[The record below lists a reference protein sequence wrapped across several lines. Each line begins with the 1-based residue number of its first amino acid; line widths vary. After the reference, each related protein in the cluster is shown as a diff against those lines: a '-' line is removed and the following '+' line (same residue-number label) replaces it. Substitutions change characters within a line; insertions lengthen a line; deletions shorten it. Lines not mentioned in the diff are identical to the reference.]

1 MLTRIKNDQT
11 HFRGLGRS
19 VLKQILLGQLVLFL
33 IVGWGDPLRVSQGDR
48 AFAQSTS
55 DSVLDRVPKSVA
67 TVVSDRGD
75 NLFLVQILYAGAIV
89 WIISLMGSG
98 MGSGK
103 N

>member
-67 TVVSDRGD
+67 YSCQRSGRQSVFGSDLVCRGD
-75 NLFLVQILYAGAIV
+75 RLDYL
-89 WIISLMGSG
+89 SD
-98 MGSGK
+98 GK
-103 N
+103 RYGKR